1 MTTAIIVED
10 EISLRSLIKK
20 LVHDIDPTIEI
31 LAECEDSKS
40 AQNAIRTH
48 SPDIIFLDVIL
59 PRGSG
64 LDILASVPEL
74 KSEVI
79 FITAYDKYVLEA
91 FNHAAVGYILKPI
104 DKKKLEHAIGNAK
117 KRINEK
123 IGNGVDHLI
132 KYIEHNSF
140 RQKIGIP
147 TQEGITFVS
156 CDNIIRC
163 EGYNSY
169 TKIYLT
175 DGSCLLS
182 SYNLSRFEQILSR
195 SSFFKVHKS
204 HIISI
209 SFVNKYHAK
218 DGIIEMDNG
227 DNIPISKR
235 IKSEF
240 MNFFKTPN
248 R

>member
-1 MTTAIIVED
+1 MATAIIVED
-10 EISLRSLIKK
+10 EVSLRSLIKK
-20 LVHDIDPTIEI
+20 LVHDIDPSIEI
-31 LAECEDSKS
+31 VAECEDGKS
-40 AQNAIRTH
+40 AQNTIRTH
-48 SPDIIFLDVIL
+48 SPDIIFLDVVL

-64 LDILASVPEL
+64 LEVLDSTPHLN
-74 KSEVI
+74 SEII

-91 FNHAAVGYILKPI
+91 FNHAAVGYVLKPI
-104 DKKKLEHAIGNAK
+104 DKKKLEHAINNAK
-117 KRINEK
+117 KRLNEK
-123 IGNGVDHLI
+123 SGNGVDDLL
-132 KYIEHNSF
+132 KYIEHNGAK
-140 RQKIGIP
+140 QKIGIP

-156 CDNIIRC
+156 CDNIVRC

-182 SYNLSRFEQILSR
+182 SYNLSRFEQILSKN
-195 SSFFKVHKS
+195 SFFKVHKS
-204 HIISI
+204 HIIAM

-218 DGIIEMDNG
+218 DAIIEMDNG

-235 IKSEF
+235 VKSEF
-240 MNFFKTPN
+240 MNFFRTPN